1 MQDSHDDI
9 AGKEWSFG
17 SYILLFKNIQVIGV
31 KERSAMK
38 CCCFVVWYIHNLLEF
53 SQLVL

>member
-17 SYILLFKNIQVIGV
+17 SYILLSKNIQIIGV